1 MAATKDAQA
10 SLLPPGVQG
19 PAEETGDG
27 RRETGDSPVRARSNN
42 NWSWREV
49 IRAGLLEEVA
59 LSQALKAQ

>member
-19 PAEETGDG
+19 PAEETGD
-27 RRETGDSPVRARSNN
+27 SPVRARSNN
-42 NWSWREV
+42 NRSWREV